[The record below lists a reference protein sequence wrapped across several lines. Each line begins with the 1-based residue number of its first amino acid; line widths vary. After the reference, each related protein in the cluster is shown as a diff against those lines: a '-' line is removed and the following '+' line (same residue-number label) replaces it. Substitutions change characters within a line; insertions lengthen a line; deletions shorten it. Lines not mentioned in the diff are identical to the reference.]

1 MLDAMPSSIAARAN
15 PSDLGCAKKD
25 IQEGVDQIFIT
36 IQKAEGVF
44 LLISSPTLT
53 LLILERVCEIHDP
66 IPLS

>member
-36 IQKAEGVF
+36 IQKAEGA
-44 LLISSPTLT
+44 
-53 LLILERVCEIHDP
+53 
-66 IPLS
+66 LS